1 MQEEKY
7 ADLIW
12 DHDEDAHKKFIENLA
27 PIVLFTYNRLE
38 HTQKTIAAL
47 QENLYAAESELYIY
61 SDGPKNDAA
70 KESVEAVRL
79 FLHQVD
85 GFKQVHIIERD
96 KNWGLAENIIDGVTS
111 IVNEYGKI
119 IVLED
124 DIVTGKYFLK
134 YMNDAL
140 EVYKNESRVM
150 EINGYAP
157 DNIGKNLP
165 QAFFIEGADCWGW
178 ATWARAWKFFRREPE
193 RVRDSFTQEDIFHF
207 NMEGAYT
214 GYWEQVIANCN
225 GSLYTWAIFW
235 HAAIFT
241 ANGLSLM
248 PRDSFVNNEGLD
260 GTGEHCGES
269 RLLAATVNDK
279 PVDKFPMVLAENK
292 TARENLRQFL
302 FRHSNCSKKN
312 ILYRGLR
319 YIMSKIWDM
328 KRGES

>member
-38 HTQKTIAAL
+38 HTKKTIAAL
-47 QENLYAAESELYIY
+47 QQNMYAADSELYIY

-70 KESVEAVRL
+70 KESVEAVRA

-85 GFKQVHIIERD
+85 GFKMVHIVERE
-96 KNWGLAENIIDGVTS
+96 KNWGLAENIIDGVTD
-111 IVNEYGKI
+111 IVNKYGKI

-124 DIVTGKYFLK
+124 DIVTAKYFLK

-140 EVYKNESRVM
+140 EVYKDETRVM
-150 EINGYAP
+150 EINGYACENM
-157 DNIGKNLP
+157 DKNLP

-178 ATWARAWKFFRREPE
+178 ATWARAWKYFQREPE
-193 RVRDSFTQEDIFHF
+193 KVRDSFTQEDIFHF
-207 NMEGAYT
+207 DMEGAHT
-214 GYWEQVIANCN
+214 GYWEQIIANCK

-235 HAAIFT
+235 HAAIFK

-248 PRDSFVNNEGLD
+248 LRDSFVKNEGFD
-260 GTGEHCGES
+260 GTGEHCGE
-269 RLLAATVNDK
+269 LNVYNATLVNNA
-279 PVDKFPMVLAENK
+279 VSKFPLVLKENK
-292 TARENLRQFL
+292 IARENLRQFFL
-302 FRHSNCSKKN
+302 NHYNSSKQN
-312 ILYRGLR
+312 ILCRGSR
-319 YIMSKIWDM
+319 YIIRKLRSI
-328 KRGES
+328 